1 MKKYI
6 TIFFILPNVIVA
18 SILYFLQRTEIL
30 DISCIFYQYIRPSFF
45 TAFLTAGSF
54 MLSLLA
60 TVLFTFSSK
69 FFDDKLYVDNYI
81 TMKKDFPKIG
91 NLYAPLIRLGRVFIV
106 CVGSC
111 IITSISQTTIG
122 FIKSNLSISIC
133 ISLACISFFLIL
145 FLLYHFA
152 KNLMN
157 WFSLLEDKGSKL

>member
-6 TIFFILPNVIVA
+6 TIFFLIPNLILVSVI
-18 SILYFLQRTEIL
+18 YFLLNQDVL
-30 DISCIFYQYIRPSFF
+30 NISCVFYSYIRPSFF
-45 TAFLTAGSF
+45 TSFLTAGSF

-69 FFDDKLYVDNYI
+69 FFDDKLYIDNYK
-81 TMKKDFPKIG
+81 TLKKDFPKIG
-91 NLYAPLIRLGRVFIV
+91 NLYAPLIRLGKVFIV

-111 IITSISQTTIG
+111 IITSISQTTLG

-133 ISLACISFFLIL
+133 VSLACVSFFLIL

>member
-6 TIFFILPNVIVA
+6 AIFFIIPNLILVFV
-18 SILYFLQRTEIL
+18 LYFLLKQGIL
-30 DISCIFYQYIRPSFF
+30 DISTVFYQSIRPSFF

-69 FFDDKLYVDNYI
+69 FFDDKLYIDNYV
-81 TMKKDFPKIG
+81 TMKKDFPKIE
-91 NLYAPLIRLGRVFIV
+91 NLYAPLIRLGKVFIV

-122 FIKSNLSISIC
+122 FINSN
-133 ISLACISFFLIL
+133 ISLAICLSLACVSFFLIL
-145 FLLYHFA
+145 FLLFHFA
-152 KNLMN
+152 INLMN